1 MRPKILRIV
10 TCCYISQLKTD
21 TSIESLYTLVLD
33 HLLGTV
39 EGVRILHLHPRSSGL
54 GRVGRVTLLA
64 ALVHDPRLNQVNW
77 VNCSSSSN
85 SGQRA
90 NEEPTGRGW
99 LLLVESPV
107 TELQHHD
114 HPVPV
119 LRTINQLY
127 VHNTLCHLRA
137 GWRKKGMTCF
147 MYCSGARLCR
157 SEYIKVLLLCRRSD
171 REKRMSTLKIK
182 IFVFLQDEPEV
193 GSALTWSSHT

>member
-10 TCCYISQLKTD
+10 TCCHISQLKTD
-21 TSIESLYTLVLD
+21 ASIESLYSLVLD

-39 EGVRILHLHPRSSGL
+39 EGVRILHLHPRSSRL

-77 VNCSSSSN
+77 VNCSGSRN

-90 NEEPTGRGW
+90 YEEPAGREW
-99 LLLVESPV
+99 LLLVETPV
-107 TELQHHD
+107 AELQHHD

-119 LRTINQLY
+119 LGTINQLY
-127 VHNTLCHLRA
+127 VHHALCHL
-137 GWRKKGMTCF
+137 GDSWRKQGVTCF

-157 SEYIKVLLLCRRSD
+157 SE
-171 REKRMSTLKIK
+171 
-182 IFVFLQDEPEV
+182 
-193 GSALTWSSHT
+193 